1 MCGPGIAHPRLAMVP
16 QRLRRALPPL
26 LLGLA
31 LAQCGKDGAGP
42 GSLRPAAIVLLSGNG
57 QTGTVGQNLSQP
69 LVVQVTTS
77 DGRGVP
83 NVTVS
88 WSVTAGGGSL
98 TAASTQTDPTGV
110 ASVVWSLG
118 TTAGSGNQTA
128 RASVVGVNGVITF
141 TASAVAAAASQIAL
155 VSGNNQAD
163 TVGRALPQQLSVR
176 VSDPFNNPV
185 SGRTVTW
192 TAASGG
198 GTLSSPTTST
208 DAQGQAFVSWTL
220 GPAAGAQ
227 TAAAT
232 VSGLSGSP
240 VLFTAQ
246 AAAGAATQLVFVSG
260 NNQTGT
266 VNQALG
272 APLVVTARD
281 AFGNAKSGV
290 TVLWAVTAGGGSVSL
305 ASVPTDAQ
313 GQAAVTWTLGI
324 TAGSAQTATATSASL
339 SGSPVVFAASAVAA
353 AATQLAACGG
363 DAQTGVVGSAL
374 AQPLAACVTDAFG
387 NPVAGVT
394 VAWTVSSGGATLAS
408 PTSPTDATGRATNTV
423 TLGPTAGTVAV
434 AATVSGLAGSPLT
447 FTETATPA
455 AAAALVLV
463 SGDGQSG
470 TAGAS
475 LASAFVVR
483 AVDVYGNP
491 VAGTSVVWAVTV
503 GGGSVAPA
511 AATTDAAGLVAATLT
526 LGPSVGT
533 DNNHATASS
542 GGLSGSPV
550 TFTASAAAAAASQLV
565 LVSGDRQTA
574 TVGTEL
580 PSPFVVKVTDAFGN
594 PIPAVAVSWAVTGGG
609 GSIFPATSSTN
620 LAGLATATL
629 TLGTGSGTDNNTVTG
644 AVGGLGGSPLTFTAR
659 ATQDTAA
666 QLALGTGEGQSG
678 AVGLGLAQPLVVV
691 EIGRASCRER
701 V

>member
-128 RASVVGVNGVITF
+128 RARVVGVNGVITF

-455 AAAALVLV
+455 AAA
-463 SGDGQSG
+463 
-470 TAGAS
+470 
-475 LASAFVVR
+475 
-483 AVDVYGNP
+483 
-491 VAGTSVVWAVTV
+491 
-503 GGGSVAPA
+503 
-511 AATTDAAGLVAATLT
+511 TDAAGLVAATLT